1 MCTTCVYVCACIYAS
16 RVCVDR
22 VSLFSLVIVRL
33 VGFNARSIF
42 GVFSLAV
49 ARYIRLGDGAPA
61 APMILPRV
69 HRQPAVE
76 ANVGVASTK
85 LFERKISPSYP
96 FLPRCSSS
104 FSFLDQYVYIRFR
117 VLILPRRETV
127 TLSRTTGDYRKTRA
141 IINTLRYVYGTF
153 TLKLQR
159 AVVTTRRRG
168 LDSLPAMRVNVAGKR
183 ERGRIASFDLEQIKS
198 ISWRAAFLDESLV
211 ARFNLKITGDTID
224 RMRPGPAMP

>member
-1 MCTTCVYVCACIYAS
+1 M
-16 RVCVDR
+16 
-22 VSLFSLVIVRL
+22 
-33 VGFNARSIF
+33 
-42 GVFSLAV
+42 
-49 ARYIRLGDGAPA
+49 
-61 APMILPRV
+61 
-69 HRQPAVE
+69 
-76 ANVGVASTK
+76 
-85 LFERKISPSYP
+85 
-96 FLPRCSSS
+96 
-104 FSFLDQYVYIRFR
+104 
-117 VLILPRRETV
+117 

-168 LDSLPAMRVNVAGKR
+168 LDSLPAMRVNVTGKR